1 MTAHCIRGFFDLAK
15 QGLQGGP
22 LLFRMSRRLY
32 FRFACNCHIPLHS
45 RATAHLN
52 ASLVTNIPCEILVL
66 RGLLIAVTYAP
77 LALTFDRAS
86 IIGWDHVL
94 AEKHLSERWSHSLA
108 NHHFC
113 ELRPE
118 LQYDIPTVLLFWISE
133 CSGFLKFRG
142 AGTWEMQLIV
152 FLFSV
157 KSAALERFIL
167 HEHIPNIPAD
177 SMAKFIRGRNTRDG
191 ANFQTSSDRCYYLPE
206 SLD

>member
-1 MTAHCIRGFFDLAK
+1 MHA
-15 QGLQGGP
+15 
-22 LLFRMSRRLY
+22 
-32 FRFACNCHIPLHS
+32 

-52 ASLVTNIPCEILVL
+52 ASLGTNIPCEILVL

-118 LQYDIPTVLLFWISE
+118 LQYDVPTVLLFWISE

-167 HEHIPNIPAD
+167 HEQIPNIPAD
-177 SMAKFIRGRNTRDG
+177 SMAKFIRGRNTRDRVFSRRLRIDAIICQRALIEALRFG
-191 ANFQTSSDRCYYLPE
+191 GSQNLVLRALTKTGNAHVRDFSKVGITIGNC
-206 SLD
+206 